1 MIVDQKFTI
10 VVQSTLLTCSWSQS
24 ISPAVLSQKSGA
36 WGSFLEIVVR
46 CQVEEVARAGRQG
59 VETVEEAVV
68 VQVVEEAVVGEVVE
82 ETAEEVV
89 EEPVEDLVEDCSVK
103 ETPVWQKV
111 RNGSTYLHTQRKS
124 IH

>member
-10 VVQSTLLTCSWSQS
+10 VVQSTLLTYSWSQS
-24 ISPAVLSQKSGA
+24 ISPAVLSQKCGA
-36 WGSFLEIVVR
+36 WRSFLEIVVR
-46 CQVEEVARAGRQG
+46 CQVEEVVRAGRQG
-59 VETVEEAVV
+59 VETVEAVV
-68 VQVVEEAVVGEVVE
+68 VQVVGEAVVGEVVE

-103 ETPVWQKV
+103 VTPVWQKV

>member
-1 MIVDQKFTI
+1 M
-10 VVQSTLLTCSWSQS
+10 
-24 ISPAVLSQKSGA
+24 
-36 WGSFLEIVVR
+36 VR
-46 CQVEEVARAGRQG
+46 CQVEEVVRAGRQG
-59 VETVEEAVV
+59 VETVEAVV

-103 ETPVWQKV
+103 VTPVWQKV